1 MYYKL
6 NSLKMIKTEI
16 MKTILIG
23 LLAFTSLCLNAQKK
37 SGVVLY
43 VESMDMS
50 NAMEQMDAQMD
61 SAKKNNPERAAMMD
75 GYKAGMKDFLKSFE
89 STETELY
96 FNANQSIYREREKE
110 LTADE
115 VNDEQNMFM
124 RFKPEMDKNFK
135 SFKED
140 FQITTKDFMGKKFL
154 IKDSIEKLPW
164 KMTGQQKEIGGFPCL
179 QASYTDTARTIEVW
193 FTPQIP
199 VSTGPKGL
207 GGLPGLILEAKF
219 IIPDEI
225 KKETNLSG
233 MRGMRKMMTNSAFDI
248 VIRAESLQFKELT
261 DKEVEEP
268 KKGELVKGQEKF
280 NQIMADK
287 IKEMQ
292 EMRGG
297 PGGGRH

>member
-1 MYYKL
+1 
-6 NSLKMIKTEI
+6 MIKTKI
-16 MKTILIG
+16 MKTIFL
-23 LLAFTSLCLNAQKK
+23 SLVVIVSTTINAQKK

-61 SAKKNNPERAAMMD
+61 SAKKSNPEAAARMD
-75 GYKAGMKDFLKSFE
+75 GFKQGMKEFLKSFE

-96 FNANQSIYREREKE
+96 FNTNQSIYREREKD
-110 LTADE
+110 LTEDE
-115 VNDEQNMFM
+115 VNNEQNMFM

-135 SFKED
+135 SFKKEY
-140 FQITTKDFMGKKFL
+140 QITTKDFMGKKFI
-154 IKDSIEKLPW
+154 IKDSMEKIPW
-164 KMTGQQKEIGGFPCL
+164 KMTGKQKEIGGFPCL

-207 GGLPGLILEAKF
+207 TGVPGLILEARF
-219 IIPDEI
+219 LIPEDV
-225 KKETNLSG
+225 KKETKLNG
-233 MRGMRKMMTNSAFDI
+233 MMGMRKMMSNSAFDM
-248 VIRAESLQFKELT
+248 VIQAESIQFKELT

-268 KKGELVKGQEKF
+268 SKGQLVKGQEKF
-280 NQIMADK
+280 DKIMSDK

-297 PGGGRH
+297 SRGGRH